1 MTWLNKLIFL
11 FFCIFISQAFISAT
25 VQNVEYVKDEIFIRF
40 NDNATEVQKTEVLKK
55 YQLIKIRSFFIT
67 KAILFRIDSDL
78 DSADLVKIINKISFV
93 KYSDLNR

>member
-1 MTWLNKLIFL
+1 MNQFNKLIIL
-11 FFCIFISQAFISAT
+11 YFCIFLFHAFISAK

-67 KAILFRIDSDL
+67 KAILFHIDSDL
-78 DSADLVKIINKISFV
+78 DSADLVKIINKLPFV

>member
-1 MTWLNKLIFL
+1 M
-11 FFCIFISQAFISAT
+11 
-25 VQNVEYVKDEIFIRF
+25 QNVEYVKDEIFIRF

-78 DSADLVKIINKISFV
+78 DSADLVKIINKLPFV
-93 KYSDLNR
+93 KYSDLNRLGYEAQSIGVNEPGFLSVVFIG